1 MNTSIPNDTYGLY
14 QRNLG
19 INHTYT
25 QEGTYPVTLK
35 ATDSQGNSGTNTIE
49 IKVIK

>member
-1 MNTSIPNDTYGLY
+1 MIPMDSIK
-14 QRNLG
+14 
-19 INHTYT
+19 
-25 QEGTYPVTLK
+25 GTWASTIRILKRELVRVTLK